1 MFNLEQEALLCKHLS
16 TMAEIG
22 YGYSRQETINIASDF
37 AHHLGLCDK
46 SHRLSLQWLYNFLSR
61 WPELKVKKPRSLEIA
76 RARSA
81 TRRAIDS
88 YFTEL
93 GKIIDKYNLKD
104 KPNYIFNIDEKGLS
118 TEHKP
123 PKIVTGSLY
132 KAQAIT
138 GGKSKTTTV
147 IGGGNGVGQQIPPF
161 FVFPGK
167 RMQEGLLEGASAG
180 VSGTM
185 SESGWSN
192 TEIFSQYM
200 QEHLI
205 KYLPARSENSYAL
218 VLYDGHK
225 SHVSLPLI
233 EWAKQNYIILFV
245 LPPHCS
251 HLLQP
256 LDVSCYG
263 PFEIAW
269 NSACHSHLRESGGN
283 TVSRYDICKIACKVY
298 AAALSP
304 ANIQSAFKRC
314 GIYPYNPSVISDSAI
329 APSLSFKCL
338 EAVEA
343 QCTASSAT
351 DPIPQPDQPNYDQVA
366 RSFLEKKGGEL
377 LKNVKVAKIRKTLSK
392 VVSGKAITEENITDQ
407 IKSHIESQ
415 SSKKKPVTQPVS
427 RKKSPLATESKSP
440 KVKSVRS
447 QSKKKSKPSKPTQG
461 TSGVSKISKVS
472 HVNVIEDCS
481 SSDESVAESE
491 KCCVCKSFTPSELR
505 SAVSLVFTKWGCCDS
520 CQRWVHLQYCTP
532 IKVLRLGDSF
542 FCPDCTEKQG

>member
-1 MFNLEQEALLCKHLS
+1 MGPLFLRLISFQTQISKRGSYRSSYTQQDLLDAFQAVFDEKIPVERAAKRFGVPITTLKERVRGKVHVDTVKSGPSPMFNLEQEAFLCKHLS

-22 YGYSRQETINIASDF
+22 YGYSRQKTINIASDF

-46 SHRLSLQWLYNFLSR
+46 SHRLSLQWLYNFLRR

-81 TRRAIDS
+81 TRPAIDS
-88 YFTEL
+88 YFTDL

-104 KPNYIFNIDEKGLS
+104 KPNYIFKIDEKGLS

-192 TEIFSQYM
+192 TEIFSRYM

-233 EWAKQNYIILFV
+233 EWASFSLFS
-245 LPPHCS
+245 PS
-251 HLLQP
+251 LQP
-256 LDVSCYG
+256 L
-263 PFEIAW
+263 
-269 NSACHSHLRESGGN
+269 
-283 TVSRYDICKIACKVY
+283 T
-298 AAALSP
+298 
-304 ANIQSAFKRC
+304 
-314 GIYPYNPSVISDSAI
+314 
-329 APSLSFKCL
+329 
-338 EAVEA
+338 
-343 QCTASSAT
+343 
-351 DPIPQPDQPNYDQVA
+351 
-366 RSFLEKKGGEL
+366 
-377 LKNVKVAKIRKTLSK
+377 
-392 VVSGKAITEENITDQ
+392 
-407 IKSHIESQ
+407 
-415 SSKKKPVTQPVS
+415 
-427 RKKSPLATESKSP
+427 
-440 KVKSVRS
+440 
-447 QSKKKSKPSKPTQG
+447 PT
-461 TSGVSKISKVS
+461 
-472 HVNVIEDCS
+472 
-481 SSDESVAESE
+481 
-491 KCCVCKSFTPSELR
+491 P
-505 SAVSLVFTKWGCCDS
+505 
-520 CQRWVHLQYCTP
+520 
-532 IKVLRLGDSF
+532 
-542 FCPDCTEKQG
+542 

>member
-1 MFNLEQEALLCKHLS
+1 MSCLVDELSCAPYNAVFEEKIPVERAAKRFGVPTNTLKDRVSGKINVDTIKSGPSPLFSMEQEALLCNHLT

-46 SHRLSLQWLYNFLSR
+46 SHRLSLQWLYNFLGR

-81 TRRAIDS
+81 TRPVIYA

-93 GKIIDKYNLKD
+93 GKILDKYNLKD
-104 KPNYIFNIDEKGLS
+104 KPNRIFNIDEKGLS

-123 PKIVTGSLY
+123 QRIVSGSHF

-138 GGKSKTTTV
+138 GGRSQTTTV
-147 IGGGNGVGQQIPPF
+147 IGGGNGVGQQVPPF
-161 FVFPGK
+161 FIFPGK
-167 RMQEGLLEGASAG
+167 RMQEGLLEGAFAG
-180 VSGTM
+180 ASGTM

-205 KYLPARSENSYAL
+205 KYLPERSEDSYVL

-233 EWAKQNYIILFV
+233 EWAKVNHIILFV

-263 PFEIAW
+263 PFEVAW
-269 NSACHSHLRESGGN
+269 NAACHNYLRESGGN
-283 TVSRYDICKIACKVY
+283 TITRYDVCKIACKVY
-298 AAALSP
+298 TAALSV

-314 GIYPYNPSVISDSAI
+314 GIYPFNPSVICDTVI
-329 APSLSFKCL
+329 APSLSFRSS
-338 EAVEA
+338 EPVEVQ
-343 QCTASSAT
+343 QCPPSSST
-351 DPIPQPDQPNYDQVA
+351 VPTPHTEHTKDDQVA
-366 RSFLEKKGGEL
+366 RSFLEKRGGEL
-377 LKNVKVAKIRKTLSK
+377 LKNVQVAKVSRTLSK
-392 VVSGKAITEENITDQ
+392 VVSGKAITEENITNK
-407 IKSHIESQ
+407 IKSHMASSKAKPVGRKKNPQATIRSHKKLSLLNLCLRESQ
-415 SSKKKPVTQPVS
+415 S
-427 RKKSPLATESKSP
+427 
-440 KVKSVRS
+440 
-447 QSKKKSKPSKPTQG
+447 
-461 TSGVSKISKVS
+461 
-472 HVNVIEDCS
+472 H
-481 SSDESVAESE
+481 
-491 KCCVCKSFTPSELR
+491 
-505 SAVSLVFTKWGCCDS
+505 VSLPKELQVF
-520 CQRWVHLQYCTP
+520 L
-532 IKVLRLGDSF
+532 II
-542 FCPDCTEKQG
+542 